1 MVAPMRGPG
10 LDLNRFRY
18 VIAAAEHGSFHK
30 ASRALGVRQSVVS
43 RCIADLEDQIGVALF
58 IRSPSGVR
66 LTYAGN
72 RFLVRVRRAIHHID
86 HALQEV
92 GTIGRGE
99 SGVVSIGIFSSL
111 ASGFLTDLIQTYA
124 GNYPGVSL
132 EFVEGDPAKHIQA
145 VQNHQIDVAFVID
158 PPVTIECDTVYLW
171 SERVFVVLS
180 RHHRLAAREKIVWS
194 DLRDQLFVITER
206 VPGSIIHDYLLHHTP
221 ELGRPPLVKYH
232 TVSRDT
238 LLNIVAMG
246 EAVTLI
252 SEATTGI
259 AVSDIV
265 YRPLVTDMLAYCAVW
280 SASNDNPALR
290 RFLSLARMRSR
301 ERSCLWP
308 RVMFHSSESDPV
320 A

>member
-1 MVAPMRGPG
+1 MVVRVRGLG
-10 LDLNRFRY
+10 LDLSRFRY

-43 RCIADLEDQIGVALF
+43 RCIADLEDEIGVALF

-66 LTYAGN
+66 LTYAGD
-72 RFLVRVRRAIHHID
+72 RFLVRVRRAIYHID
-86 HALQEV
+86 HAVQEV

-99 SGVVSIGIFSSL
+99 NGAVSIGIFSSL
-111 ASGFLTDLIQTYA
+111 ASGFLADLIQTYA

-132 EFVEGDPAKHIQA
+132 EFVEGDPAKHIRA
-145 VQNHQIDVAFVID
+145 VQNHKIDIAFVIGSPATVD
-158 PPVTIECDTVYLW
+158 CDAAHLW

-180 RHHRLAAREKIVWS
+180 HRHKLAKQERIFWN
-194 DLRDQLFVITER
+194 DLGDQLFVITEKA
-206 VPGSIIHDYLLHHTP
+206 PGPIIHDYLLHHKSD
-221 ELGRPPLVKYH
+221 LGQPPLVKRH
-232 TVSRDT
+232 AISRDT

-265 YRPLVTDMLAYCAVW
+265 YRPLVTDMLAYYAVW
-280 SASNDNPALR
+280 SPSNDNPALR
-290 RFLSLARMRSR
+290 RFLSLARIRSR
-301 ERSCLWP
+301 EILP
-308 RVMFHSSESDPV
+308 RIMLHSSESNPV